1 LILILKRELDN
12 DMSISFTKSGST
24 IPSIGLGTWELNGS
38 DCSRVVIE
46 ALEIGYRHIDGAAM
60 YENESEVG
68 SAIINSGVRREDIF
82 LATKIN
88 TTGWT
93 PSNGNGP
100 FLKNTD
106 ISKSFEKS
114 LKDLQTDYVDLLLIH
129 WPRFETNLG
138 DMLEILYK
146 LKDAKKV
153 KEVGVAN
160 FNSKLLNE
168 CINLGFK
175 DIFCNQVEYHPFLSQ
190 AKLLEVMQDLD
201 IIPVAYCP
209 ICRGDVARHDVIID
223 LAEKYSK
230 TPAQIT
236 LRWIY
241 QQNSVSIPKTAN
253 SYRLRENI
261 DIFDFEIENKDM
273 LKIYNLARNQR
284 LVPNLE
290 VNELEYPFD

>member
-1 LILILKRELDN
+1 
-12 DMSISFTKSGST
+12 MSQNISKNGLSM
-24 IPSIGLGTWELNGS
+24 PYIGIGTWDLS
-38 DCSRVVIE
+38 KDVCSSIISE
-46 ALEIGYRHIDGAAM
+46 AIEIGYRHIDTAAM
-60 YENESEVG
+60 YENEVEVG
-68 SAIINSGVRREDIF
+68 NGIINSEVDREDVF
-82 LATKIN
+82 LTTKLN

-93 PSNGNGP
+93 PSKGNGP
-100 FLKNTD
+100 YLQNKD
-106 ISKSFEKS
+106 IAKSFERS
-114 LKDLQTDYVDLLLIH
+114 LLDLNTDYVDLLLIH

-153 KEVGVAN
+153 KEIGVAN
-160 FNSKLLNE
+160 FNSNLLKE
-168 CINLGFK
+168 CVELGFK
-175 DIFCNQVEYHPFLSQ
+175 DLYCNQVEYHPFLSQ

-209 ICRGDVARHDVIID
+209 ICRGDVARHDVIIG

-230 TPAQIT
+230 TPAQIA

-241 QQNSVSIPKTAN
+241 QQKVVSIPKTAN

-261 DIFDFEIENKDM
+261 DIFDFEIEYKDM
-273 LKIYNLARNQR
+273 LKIYSLERNQR

-290 VNELEYPFD
+290 INELQYPFD